1 MSASFFVRFFRR
13 EITGLSRFNIASRS
27 RCLWYRMTFDEAAR
41 LFLEK
46 LRVKGKHYRSVD
58 TRRQLCSQLS
68 SVFENL
74 SDTIQTF
81 ERIIERVHSVSR
93 EDRDNHRLRHLP
105 DPTWSGRWKP
115 ISEKGHDLCKN
126 IVIDYGNE
134 EYTTILQFLWFHSPK
149 CNLAISNLC
158 TEPDSFWPSLHPED
172 ITHFGPHG
180 VIMKGDLIE
189 ICLAA
194 LRGSANEVFGH
205 EVLETHMKLRS
216 LSFLNLVLFLFL
228 KEIYSKEL

>member
-13 EITGLSRFNIASRS
+13 EITGLSRFNIPSRF

-68 SVFENL
+68 SVFKDL

-81 ERIIERVHSVSR
+81 ERILERVESVSYA
-93 EDRDNHRLRHLP
+93 DRDNHRLRHLP

-115 ISEKGHDLCKN
+115 ISEKGHDLFKN
-126 IVIDYGNE
+126 IEIDYGNE

-180 VIMKGDLIE
+180 VTMKGDLIE